1 MSHPFT
7 EIAHSDMYAAVFALF
22 IRSGRVS
29 FARFNDAIKA
39 LGGDDEDVTLIRH
52 VMNLEGM
59 RRANPKDIRSD
70 YIWPELQQMFTHNA
84 SKPSGESHA

>member
-1 MSHPFT
+1 MRAYC
-7 EIAHSDMYAAVFALF
+7 EIAHSDMYAAVFSMF

-29 FARFNDAIKA
+29 FVKFNDAIKE

-59 RRANPKDIRSD
+59 RRVDPKNTRSD
-70 YIWPELQQMFTHNA
+70 YIWPELQQMFTVKD